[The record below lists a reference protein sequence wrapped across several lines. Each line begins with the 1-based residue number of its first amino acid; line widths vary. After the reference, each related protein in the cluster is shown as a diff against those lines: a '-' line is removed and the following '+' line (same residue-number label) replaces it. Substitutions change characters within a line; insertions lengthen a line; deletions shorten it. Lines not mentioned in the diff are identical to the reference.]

1 MDSEN
6 AQSVANRRLLF
17 ILSNLA
23 IFMIGLGF
31 AVRASIVGDLQGDLF
46 DAVDLARSAT
56 MAAEVL
62 AATFIGFALTLLF
75 GAALVDLIGMRRM
88 LLFSAVGYF
97 FGSAMVISAS
107 LMTPS
112 VAAYWVVYFGLLLT
126 GLGWGA
132 VEAAT
137 NPLVAAAY
145 PEEKTHRLNILH
157 AWWPAGIVIGGLI
170 GIVIAAAELP
180 WQVNLLVLMLP
191 ALVLVLLV
199 QRVEF
204 PVTERVAMGLSYNEM
219 FEQLVR
225 SPGFWIWFVCMM
237 GTVTAELAPSQWV
250 NVALTNVV
258 GMSGIWV
265 LIYINAL
272 IFVGRHFAGPLVSR
286 LSSPG
291 LLAIGCALAAPGL
304 YFLAVANSPMAAFA
318 AATLWALGICYFY
331 PTMIGAVA
339 ERYPAGGALMIGL
352 MGFAGGLATQF
363 LLPVMGQ
370 IFDQA
375 KIAAAGGV
383 AQFSALEGEAL
394 AEVLAIASSQ
404 SFQIV
409 AVIPLCLIP
418 VFAILWFFERRGQ
431 HVDA

>member
-6 AQSVANRRLLF
+6 AQLAANRRLLF

-31 AVRASIVGDLQGDLF
+31 AVRTAIVGDLQGDLF
-46 DAVDLARSAT
+46 DELDLARSAT

-88 LLFSAVGYF
+88 LLFSAFGYF
-97 FGSAMVISAS
+97 LGSAMVVGAS
-107 LMTPS
+107 IMAPTET
-112 VAAYWVVYFGLLLT
+112 AYWVVYFGLLLT

-170 GIVIAAAELP
+170 GIFIATVRMP
-180 WQVNLLVLMLP
+180 WQVNLLVLMIP
-191 ALVLVLLV
+191 AVLLV
-199 QRVEF
+199 LMVQRAEF
-204 PVTERVAMGLSYNEM
+204 PVTERVAMGLSYEEM
-219 FEQLVR
+219 FEQLFR

-250 NVALTNVV
+250 NVTLTNVV

-265 LIYINAL
+265 LIYINVL
-272 IFVGRHFAGPLVSR
+272 IFVGRHFAGPLVNR

-291 LLAIGCALAAPGL
+291 LLTIGCALAAPGL
-304 YFLAVANSPMAAFA
+304 YFLAIANSPMAAFA

-363 LLPVMGQ
+363 LLPVMGE
-370 IFDQA
+370 IFDKA
-375 KIAAAGGV
+375 KLAAAGGV
-383 AQFSALEGEAL
+383 AEFSALEGEGL
-394 AEVLAIASSQ
+394 AEVLRIASTQ

-418 VFAILWFFERRGQ
+418 VFAILWFVERRRSY
-431 HVDA
+431 ANK

>member
-6 AQSVANRRLLF
+6 AQLAANRRLLF

-31 AVRASIVGDLQGDLF
+31 AVRTAIVGDLQGDLF
-46 DAVDLARSAT
+46 DELDLARSAT

-88 LLFSAVGYF
+88 LLFSAFGYF
-97 FGSAMVISAS
+97 LGSAVVVGAS
-107 LMTPS
+107 IMAPTET
-112 VAAYWVVYFGLLLT
+112 AYWVVYFGLLLT

-170 GIVIAAAELP
+170 GIFIATVGMP
-180 WQVNLLVLMLP
+180 WQVNLLVLMIP
-191 ALVLVLLV
+191 AVVLVLMV
-199 QRVEF
+199 QRAEF
-204 PVTERVAMGLSYNEM
+204 PVTERVAMGLSYEEM
-219 FEQLVR
+219 FEQLFR

-250 NVALTNVV
+250 NVTLTNVV

-265 LIYINAL
+265 LIYINVL
-272 IFVGRHFAGPLVSR
+272 IFVGRHFAGPLVNR

-291 LLAIGCALAAPGL
+291 LLTIGCALAAPGL
-304 YFLAVANSPMAAFA
+304 YFLAIANSPMAAFA

-363 LLPVMGQ
+363 LLPVTGA
-370 IFDQA
+370 IFDKA
-375 KIAAAGGV
+375 KLAAAGGV
-383 AQFSALEGEAL
+383 AEFSALEGEGL
-394 AEVLAIASSQ
+394 AEVLRIASTQ

-418 VFAILWFFERRGQ
+418 VFAILWFVERRRSY
-431 HVDA
+431 ANK

>member
-1 MDSEN
+1 MISDNSQL
-6 AQSVANRRLLF
+6 AANRRLLF
-17 ILSNLA
+17 VLSNLA

-31 AVRASIVGDLQGDLF
+31 AVRTSIIGDLQGEVF
-46 DAVDLARSAT
+46 DVLNLARSAT

-88 LLFSAVGYF
+88 LVFAAFGYF
-97 FGSAMVISAS
+97 FGSVMVLAAS

-112 VAAYWVVYFGLLLT
+112 TAAYWVIYMGLLLT

-157 AWWPAGIVIGGLI
+157 AWWPAGIVIGGLL
-170 GIVIAAAELP
+170 GIFIAGVQIP
-180 WQVNLLVLMLP
+180 WQANLLVLMIP
-191 ALVLVLLV
+191 ALVLVV
-199 QRVEF
+199 MVRRAEF
-204 PVTERVAMGLSYNEM
+204 PVTERVAMGLSYQQM
-219 FEQLVR
+219 FQQLYQ
-225 SPGFWIWFVCMM
+225 SPGFWIWFICMM
-237 GTVTAELAPSQWV
+237 GTVTAELAPGQWV
-250 NVALTNVV
+250 NVTLTNVV
-258 GMSGIWV
+258 GMSGLWV
-265 LIYINAL
+265 LIYTNVL
-272 IFVGRHFAGPLVSR
+272 IFIGRHFAGSLVKR
-286 LSSPG
+286 LSTPG
-291 LLAIGCALAAPGL
+291 LLTLGCVFAAPGL
-304 YFLAVANSPMAAFA
+304 YFLGIASSPLAAFA

-363 LLPVMGQ
+363 LLPVMGRV
-370 IFDQA
+370 FDEA

-383 AQFSALEGEAL
+383 AEFSALQGDAL
-394 AEVLAIASSQ
+394 AEVVRMASTQ
-404 SFQIV
+404 SFQVV
-409 AVIPLCLIP
+409 AVIPLLLIP
-418 VFAILWFFERRGQ
+418 VFAVLWFIERRGS
-431 HVDA
+431 V